1 MVFLLKFNK
10 VIHTLNVLGEFFFQL
25 WLKHNGSGRTT
36 NEFMAKENNALILE
50 TIEVGDDWSLISCL
64 VFFNTWFSCL
74 PTLQEIMIF

>member
-1 MVFLLKFNK
+1 
-10 VIHTLNVLGEFFFQL
+10 
-25 WLKHNGSGRTT
+25 
-36 NEFMAKENNALILE
+36 MAKENNALNLE